1 MDNSNNIDLNYISIP
16 LSNGDYIFY
25 NYIEKLI
32 YLSKPFK
39 INELKE
45 IMEKKGYG
53 NKYNKINDIILQID
67 NMLENQKNDLKK
79 YIINLLKTK
88 EKEKDIFDKIFEKK
102 PINNKEEKNESNNI
116 ILINDDEEEKIDKKS
131 EKDILIN
138 NKRKRDSLKGKM
150 SPHKTIIKE
159 PILDNNKSNKENKIN
174 NNINNNKT
182 KNKKEN
188 KTKSS
193 LDEKNLKNE
202 NDNKKS
208 NNQIKETDKKTLS
221 LKDVRT
227 KTPFSKELSNNSILK
242 INSRKVIYTYTDI
255 LSFPE
260 PEFKELI
267 TFNDLEIGDSKIVF
281 NYLSNLKYQPY
292 FILEEIRKNYP
303 KLNIIINTGIKVK
316 TYIKREAFNSVNIII
331 KSLNIEENENNN
343 KKKIA
348 LNLCANKV
356 LAKLFKD
363 KIKKYID
370 LENYFEEKQKSKNF
384 LQIIGFD
391 KDKYN

>member
-1 MDNSNNIDLNYISIP
+1 
-16 LSNGDYIFY
+16 
-25 NYIEKLI
+25 
-32 YLSKPFK
+32 
-39 INELKE
+39 
-45 IMEKKGYG
+45 
-53 NKYNKINDIILQID
+53 
-67 NMLENQKNDLKK
+67 
-79 YIINLLKTK
+79 
-88 EKEKDIFDKIFEKK
+88 
-102 PINNKEEKNESNNI
+102 
-116 ILINDDEEEKIDKKS
+116 
-131 EKDILIN
+131 
-138 NKRKRDSLKGKM
+138 
-150 SPHKTIIKE
+150 
-159 PILDNNKSNKENKIN
+159 
-174 NNINNNKT
+174 
-182 KNKKEN
+182 
-188 KTKSS
+188 
-193 LDEKNLKNE
+193 
-202 NDNKKS
+202 
-208 NNQIKETDKKTLS
+208 
-221 LKDVRT
+221 
-227 KTPFSKELSNNSILK
+227 LK

>member
-1 MDNSNNIDLNYISIP
+1 
-16 LSNGDYIFY
+16 
-25 NYIEKLI
+25 
-32 YLSKPFK
+32 
-39 INELKE
+39 
-45 IMEKKGYG
+45 
-53 NKYNKINDIILQID
+53 
-67 NMLENQKNDLKK
+67 
-79 YIINLLKTK
+79 
-88 EKEKDIFDKIFEKK
+88 
-102 PINNKEEKNESNNI
+102 
-116 ILINDDEEEKIDKKS
+116 
-131 EKDILIN
+131 
-138 NKRKRDSLKGKM
+138 M

-221 LKDVRT
+221 LKDIQT

-267 TFNDLEIGDSKIVF
+267 TFNDLEIVDSKIVF

-303 KLNIIINTGIKVK
+303 KLNIIINTGVK
-316 TYIKREAFNSVNIII
+316 IITYEKRESFNYVNIVIERL
-331 KSLNIEENENNN
+331 KIEENAKNI

-348 LNLCANKV
+348 LNICANKV

-363 KIKKYID
+363 KIKKYVD
-370 LENYFEEKQKSKNF
+370 LEKYFEEKKKSKNF
-384 LQIIGFD
+384 WI
-391 KDKYN
+391 